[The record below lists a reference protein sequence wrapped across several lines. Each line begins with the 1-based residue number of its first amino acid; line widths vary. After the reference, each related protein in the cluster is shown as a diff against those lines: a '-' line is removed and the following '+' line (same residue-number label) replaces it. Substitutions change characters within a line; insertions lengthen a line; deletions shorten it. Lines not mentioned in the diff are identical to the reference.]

1 MEKSESK
8 KTRILFIGIFLL
20 ITLIIVNIYINMFL
34 KIQPVSKSIS
44 DEIVQLVTVNG
55 DEKTILG
62 TVKGQ
67 IVCLDKDQNIVWE
80 NNLGVEILSLSYFND
95 KIIIGSEDRKLRI
108 FSLEGKE
115 IGNVS
120 IDYRPI
126 KIVASKE
133 YIYVGNTISVTRN
146 QIMKLDYELK
156 IVNTIKVDNPVLSLF
171 ISEDNNKLIAV
182 FDAAQIEIYNSNLE
196 PMQSYESNY
205 NLISA
210 AYSPA
215 SKSLYVCDNSN
226 KIYKFSE
233 DLKEIWSYK
242 SKSTITS
249 LHFNQKSDLLLGAT
263 NNGEIFSINNV
274 GKQEFKFDA
283 IPSIYEIIGSADAN
297 NLYIINTSNTMYIYN
312 IEQLKNIKTYDT
324 IGTITFILL
333 IVCIIWFL
341 FVLLSLLFKNFHRE
355 SIATVL
361 KVGKA
366 LFKSRYSYLMLAPTL
381 ILIIVFCYYPAIEG
395 FLLAFFDYKPGI
407 RLKFIGLDNFI
418 QLIANSYFW
427 TGFGN
432 MFLFLLTDLL
442 KCLIPPLIIAELII
456 AMRSS
461 KLQYLTRVL
470 LYLPGVIPGVAALL
484 IWTSGI
490 FSMNGLINGVLG
502 FLNLGG
508 YSQAW
513 LGNEKTAIWALIFM
527 GFPFIGSYIIY
538 YGALIGIPKSFY
550 EAAKLDGCT
559 WIKRIIFI
567 DIKMI
572 SPQMKYV
579 FVVSFIGSIQDFGR
593 VFLTTMGG
601 PGHSTYTPML
611 ELYFN
616 MTKFQNYG
624 GAAAMGLILFIF
636 VFAITLINLKVKTD
650 GSYE

>member
-1 MEKSESK
+1 MEIKDSK
-8 KTRILFIGIFLL
+8 KIRILFISIFLL
-20 ITLIIVNIYINMFL
+20 ITVIIANIYINTGL
-34 KIQPVSKSIS
+34 KIKPVSKTIS
-44 DEIVQLVTVNG
+44 DEIVQLISMNG
-55 DEKTILG
+55 NEKTILG

-67 IVCLDKDQNIVWE
+67 IVCLDKDQNILWN
-80 NNLGVEILSLSYFND
+80 NNLGVEILSLASMDD
-95 KIIIGSEDRKLRI
+95 KIIVGSEDRKLRI
-108 FSLEGKE
+108 FSFDGKE
-115 IGNVS
+115 IRNVS

-126 KIVASKE
+126 RIVVSKE
-133 YIYVGNTISVTRN
+133 FIYVGNTISVTRN

-156 IVNTIKVDNPVLSLF
+156 ILNTIKVDNPVQSLY
-171 ISEDNNKLIAV
+171 ISEDSNKLIAV
-182 FDAAQIEIYNSNLE
+182 FNSAQIKTYDNNLE
-196 PMQSYESNY
+196 PDKSYETKY
-205 NLISA
+205 DLTSA
-210 AYSPA
+210 AYDSK
-215 SKSLYVCDNSN
+215 SKSLYVCDSSNS
-226 KIYKFSE
+226 IYKFSE
-233 DLKEIWSYK
+233 DLEESWSYK
-242 SKSTITS
+242 SKSSVTS
-249 LHFNQKSDLLLGAT
+249 LHFSGSANLLLGSSI
-263 NNGEIFSINNV
+263 NGEIFSINNV
-274 GKQEFKFDA
+274 GKQEFKFAA
-283 IPSIYEIIGSADAN
+283 IPSIHQMTGSADN
-297 NLYIINTSNTMYIYN
+297 NFYIINNSNTMYIYN
-312 IEQLKNIKTYDT
+312 IEQLENIKNYDT
-324 IGTITFILL
+324 VGTITFILL
-333 IVCIIWFL
+333 LPCLIWFL
-341 FVLLSLLFKNFHRE
+341 FSLLSFFIKNFYKK
-355 SIATVL
+355 SSTMIL
-361 KVGKA
+361 KFGNA

-381 ILIIVFCYYPAIEG
+381 LLIAIFCYYPAIEG

-407 RLKFIGLDNFI
+407 RLKFIGLDNFT

-432 MFLFLLTDLL
+432 MFLFLFTDLL

-484 IWTSGI
+484 IWTSGV
-490 FSMNGLINGVLG
+490 FSMNGLINGLLG
-502 FLNLGG
+502 FLNLGE

-636 VFAITLINLKVKTD
+636 VFAITLVNLKVKTD